1 MGFLILVVSELIQG
15 TAYLAEHVPSYFQQ
29 LMHIF
34 RNLLD
39 KHLLPLYEKFSSFF
53 HSLSSDQQTRI
64 HEHANHLINQW
75 ANNATAVLQ
84 NVLMQIPGTLAQLPG
99 YAAIFLFI
107 IMAAFFMTSD
117 WPSLIQTWKKMMPEN
132 VLTASR
138 TLQFHF
144 KTAICGFIKAQFL
157 LITITA
163 VTIFIGLAAAG
174 INHALTISMFAA
186 ILDILPVI
194 GTGAIFIPWIAY
206 SFLTGSYSM
215 TTTLAILYAIVIV
228 QRQLLEPNYYRTR

>member
-1 MGFLILVVSELIQG
+1 MFTWRGGIVQRKAVSITASLHRSHYRCYWLFSAATDTSIHISFLIALLLSIILNPFVALMQKGQTAARTGCFFVILTAIVIAVGFLILVVSELIQG

-99 YAAIFLFI
+99 YAAIF
-107 IMAAFFMTSD
+107 
-117 WPSLIQTWKKMMPEN
+117 
-132 VLTASR
+132 
-138 TLQFHF
+138 
-144 KTAICGFIKAQFL
+144 FL
-157 LITITA
+157 L
-163 VTIFIGLAAAG
+163 L
-174 INHALTISMFAA
+174 
-186 ILDILPVI
+186 
-194 GTGAIFIPWIAY
+194 W
-206 SFLTGSYSM
+206 
-215 TTTLAILYAIVIV
+215 
-228 QRQLLEPNYYRTR
+228 LLSL